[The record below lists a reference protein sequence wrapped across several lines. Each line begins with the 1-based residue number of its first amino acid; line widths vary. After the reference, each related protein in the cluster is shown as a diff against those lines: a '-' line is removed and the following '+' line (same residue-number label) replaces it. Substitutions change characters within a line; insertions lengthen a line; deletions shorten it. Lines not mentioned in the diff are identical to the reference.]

1 VRRLVQQHMM
11 HKCAANVCFSRD
23 GPCVC
28 KRRYP
33 KPTDVPNTTTDDSGY
48 PVYQRMH
55 PDDANVVPYNRAA
68 LLKFECHINVELVST
83 AWVIKYVV
91 RARYRCHAAAP
102 RALTPLQRPPL

>member
-1 VRRLVQQHMM
+1 
-11 HKCAANVCFSRD
+11 
-23 GPCVC
+23 
-28 KRRYP
+28 
-33 KPTDVPNTTTDDSGY
+33 
-48 PVYQRMH
+48 
-55 PDDANVVPYNRAA
+55 VVPYNRAA